1 MSEQSQKQA
10 AMDLRLTRR
19 YPFSASHRLHSA
31 HLSEE
36 ENWRA
41 YGKCNNP
48 HGHGHNYVVEVA
60 VSGPVDPST
69 GMIANLADLDA
80 FVARE
85 VLEPFDRTYLNE
97 QVAEFRDTV
106 PTTENLCIEI
116 FRRLRAFP
124 HAKLERVL
132 VEETGLNTFE
142 YTGESQ
148 AT

>member
-1 MSEQSQKQA
+1 MNVA
-10 AMDLRLTRR
+10 AQRTMKLHLARR
-19 YPFSASHRLHSA
+19 YSFAASHRLHSA
-31 HLSEE
+31 QLSDD

-48 HGHGHNYVVEVA
+48 YGHGHNYVIEVA
-60 VSGPVDPST
+60 VSGRVNPET

-85 VLEPFDRTYLNE
+85 VLEPFDHTYLNE
-97 QVAEFRDTV
+97 QVDAFRETV

-142 YTGESQ
+142 FTGETQGSPQ
-148 AT
+148 

>member
-1 MSEQSQKQA
+1 MK
-10 AMDLRLTRR
+10 LHLTRR
-19 YPFSASHRLHSA
+19 YSFAASHRLHSA
-31 HLSEE
+31 QLSDD
-36 ENWRA
+36 ENWSA

-48 HGHGHNYVVEVA
+48 YGHGHNYVVEVA
-60 VSGPVDPST
+60 VSGRVNPET

-85 VLEPFDRTYLNE
+85 VLEPFDHTYLNE
-97 QVAEFRDTV
+97 QVDVFRETV

-142 YTGESQ
+142 FTGETQGSPQ
-148 AT
+148 WGVKI